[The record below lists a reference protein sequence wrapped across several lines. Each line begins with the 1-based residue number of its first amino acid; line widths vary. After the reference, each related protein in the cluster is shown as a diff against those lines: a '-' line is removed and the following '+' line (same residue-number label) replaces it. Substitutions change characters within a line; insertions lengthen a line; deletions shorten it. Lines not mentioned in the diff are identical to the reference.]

1 MGEIAEFERRITA
14 ALERIGSG
22 INRLTAPSAG
32 VAAAASGNELAQA
45 RTALADEKTA
55 NAQLIERFRAVKA
68 REAQSVREL
77 KARIET
83 LTQQLDEQG
92 QDLRRMRKAAI
103 QLREALRGLRV
114 VQVAGLPDPDL
125 INKAMLAEL
134 EALRETRLGETT
146 EMDAILA
153 ELTPLLQEVG
163 QDA

>member
-22 INRLTAPSAG
+22 INRLTDPAAG
-32 VAAAASGNELAQA
+32 VAAAASDELAQA
-45 RTALADEKTA
+45 RTALAEEKTA
-55 NAQLIERFRAVKA
+55 NAQLIERFRAIKA
-68 REAQSVREL
+68 REAQAVSEL
-77 KARIET
+77 QARIET
-83 LTQQLDEQG
+83 LTRQLDEQG

-103 QLREALRGLRV
+103 QLREALRAMRAA
-114 VQVAGLPDPDL
+114 QVAGLPDPHL

>member
-22 INRLTAPSAG
+22 INRLTGPSAG
-32 VAAAASGNELAQA
+32 VAAAADDELAQA
-45 RTALADEKTA
+45 RTALAEEKTA

-68 REAQSVREL
+68 REAQSISGL
-77 KARIET
+77 QARIET
-83 LTQQLDEQG
+83 LTRQMDEQG

-103 QLREALRGLRV
+103 QLREALGAMRAA
-114 VQVAGLPDPDL
+114 QVAGLPDPHL

-134 EALRETRLGETT
+134 AALRETRLGETT

>member
-22 INRLTAPSAG
+22 INRLTAPAAG
-32 VAAAASGNELAQA
+32 VAAAASDELAQA
-45 RTALADEKTA
+45 RTALAEEKTA
-55 NAQLIERFRAVKA
+55 NAQLIERFRAIKA
-68 REAQSVREL
+68 REAQAVSEL
-77 KARIET
+77 QARIET
-83 LTQQLDEQG
+83 LTRKLDEQG

-103 QLREALRGLRV
+103 QLREALRALRAA
-114 VQVAGLPDPDL
+114 QVAGLPDPHL

>member
-32 VAAAASGNELAQA
+32 VAAAADDELAAA
-45 RTALADEKTA
+45 RTALAEEKTA
-55 NAQLIERFRAVKA
+55 NAQLIERFRAIKA
-68 REAQSVREL
+68 REAQAVSEL
-77 KARIET
+77 QARIET
-83 LTQQLDEQG
+83 LTRQLDEQG

-103 QLREALRGLRV
+103 QLREALRAMRAA
-114 VQVAGLPDPDL
+114 QVAGLPDPHL

-134 EALRETRLGETT
+134 EALRETRLGETS